1 MYPDPNRIRQNRHM
15 VRLDAYEQAI
25 VEALANYQGE
35 PVSTVIR
42 QLAMSKAEELLP
54 ASTIGSVNTVGR

>member
-1 MYPDPNRIRQNRHM
+1 MYPDPNRVRQNRHM

-35 PVSTVIR
+35 AVSTVIR
-42 QLAMSKAEELLP
+42 QLAMRKAEELLP
-54 ASTIGSVNTVGR
+54 SSTGNSVVSTR

>member
-1 MYPDPNRIRQNRHM
+1 M

-35 PVSTVIR
+35 AVSTVIR
-42 QLAMSKAEELLP
+42 QLAMRKAEELLP
-54 ASTIGSVNTVGR
+54 SNTGKSVVNTR

>member
-1 MYPDPNRIRQNRHM
+1 MI
-15 VRLDAYEQAI
+15 RLDAYEQAI

-42 QLAMSKAEELLP
+42 QLAMRKAEELLP
-54 ASTIGSVNTVGR
+54 ASTIGSVNAIGR

>member
-1 MYPDPNRIRQNRHM
+1 MYPDPNRVRHNRHM

-35 PVSTVIR
+35 AVSTVIR
-42 QLAMSKAEELLP
+42 QLAMRKAEELLP
-54 ASTIGSVNTVGR
+54 SNTGKSVVNTR

>member
-1 MYPDPNRIRQNRHM
+1 MYPDPNRVRQNRHM

-35 PVSTVIR
+35 AVSTVIR
-42 QLAMSKAEELLP
+42 QLAMRKAEELLLSNTGNSVV
-54 ASTIGSVNTVGR
+54 STR